1 MKRIDNILFDPYSG
15 QFYANINSSMVKIGG
30 AGKDGGVTKVDTLP
44 EQGEEGKIYYNTTTG
59 TYYVWDT
66 EKSTFTPLGVD
77 ETVVITDID
86 DVEQA
91 KEELIP
97 GTQSVIANGYIL
109 EPNVFYNIENWQ
121 KDMTFDG
128 IAFKFDATDNNVYA
142 GRFTAW
148 ADDMTIG
155 LPAGVSLPDETVSI
169 AKEHTYE
176 FNIWQGVLLLTDV
189 TSTEST
195 NVTNDTAV

>member
-1 MKRIDNILFDPYSG
+1 MKLQLRNVF
-15 QFYANINSSMVKIGG
+15 
-30 AGKDGGVTKVDTLP
+30 GKPVRVSTGDGVTKVDTLP
-44 EQGEEGKIYYNTTTG
+44 EQGEEGKIYYNTTDN
-59 TYYVWDT
+59 TYYVWDA
-66 EKSTFTPLGVD
+66 EKSAFTPLGVD
-77 ETVVITDID
+77 ETVVVTDID

-97 GTQSVIANGYIL
+97 GTQSVIANGYVL

-148 ADDMTIG
+148 ADAMSIG
-155 LPAGVSLPDETVSI
+155 LPAGVSLPDETVDI
-169 AKEHTYE
+169 VEGHIYE
-176 FNIWQGVLLLTDV
+176 FNIWQGVCIIQDV
-189 TSTEST
+189 T
-195 NVTNDTAV
+195 VTSVVDNG

>member
-1 MKRIDNILFDPYSG
+1 MLVIDRILYNPVTKKF
-15 QFYANINSSMVKIGG
+15 FANIRGNFIEISSPAVPES
-30 AGKDGGVTKVDTLP
+30 VVSVDELP
-44 EQGEEGKIYYNTTTG
+44 ESGDAGKIYYNTTDN
-59 TYYVWDT
+59 TYNIWDA
-66 EKSTFTPLGVD
+66 EKSAFTHLGVD

-97 GTQSVIANGYIL
+97 GTQSVIANGYVL

-121 KDMTFDG
+121 KDLTFDG

-148 ADDMTIG
+148 ADAMSIG
-155 LPAGVSLPDETVSI
+155 LPAGVSLPDETVDI
-169 AKEHTYE
+169 IEGHTYE
-176 FNIWQGVLLLTDV
+176 FNIWQGVCIIQDV
-189 TSTEST
+189 TITSVVD
-195 NVTNDTAV
+195 NG